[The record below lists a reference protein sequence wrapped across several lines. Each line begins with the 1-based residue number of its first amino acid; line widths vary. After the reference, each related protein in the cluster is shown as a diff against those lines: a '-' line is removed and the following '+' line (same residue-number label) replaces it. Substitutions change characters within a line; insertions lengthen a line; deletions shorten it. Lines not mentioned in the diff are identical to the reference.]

1 MGIIP
6 RMGLDLSEGILQ
18 VAYRQGLIYFQPFSF
33 DTGPDTRVIIP
44 GLNWSSTRQSC
55 TPHGIASKADSP
67 SSRPVNTIIGTVA
80 ACSCT
85 FPTVSIP
92 GVVR

>member
-33 DTGPDTRVIIP
+33 DTGPDIPCDHPWIELVFNQIILYP
-44 GLNWSSTRQSC
+44 ALNRLQ
-55 TPHGIASKADSP
+55 G
-67 SSRPVNTIIGTVA
+67 
-80 ACSCT
+80 
-85 FPTVSIP
+85 
-92 GVVR
+92 